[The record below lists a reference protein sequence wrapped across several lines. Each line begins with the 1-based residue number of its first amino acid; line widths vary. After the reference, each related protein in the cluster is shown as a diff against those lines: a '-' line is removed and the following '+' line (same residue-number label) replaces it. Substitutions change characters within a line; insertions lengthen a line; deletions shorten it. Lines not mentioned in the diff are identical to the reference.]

1 MKHTYYYCYIPGRA
15 APRKKHPTIK
25 EARIEAVR
33 LAEQEG
39 ANVEILQCVAVTEM
53 KAELRVLEEES
64 RRPKYSLGQRVF
76 TWVTDT
82 SNRRVLLSGTVTT
95 LDYYE
100 ATGYWYHLNFNSCHA
115 IQECDIYGTE
125 EEANEAAQKNLQA
138 AEESRI

>member
-15 APRKKHPTIK
+15 APRKKHQTIK
-25 EARIEAVR
+25 EARTEAIR

-39 ANVEILQCVAVTEM
+39 ANVEILQCIAITKM
-53 KAELRVLEEES
+53 KAELYILEDEGNS
-64 RRPKYSLGQRVF
+64 PKYSLGQHVF

-82 SNRRVLLSGTVTT
+82 SNRRVLVSGMVIT

-100 ATGYWYHLNFNSCHA
+100 ATGYWYRLNFNSCHA

-125 EEANEAAQKNLQA
+125 EEARKAAQKDLQA